1 MSKRLIDLSLDLKKL
16 RDEGFDIE
24 IRSGHLLMKDVPYVN
39 PRREVKRGILVS
51 ELTLSGDT
59 TTTPKNHVVDFIG
72 ELPCDVSGAGLSKVV
87 IGSGDRVLGENLT
100 VNHQF
105 SSKPVVTGVY
115 PNYYD
120 KMTAYANILTSHAEV
135 LEPGVKA
142 QTFPAIPT
150 AEGESIFEYLDTATS
165 RAGIGAMNSRLELG
179 KVAIVG
185 VGGTGAYVLDLVS
198 KTPVKEI
205 HLFDGDLFLNHNAFR
220 APGAASLEELKA
232 RPKKVA
238 YLKERYSKMHR
249 GIIAHDRKVDATNV
263 AELREM
269 DFVFLCID
277 PGGGKKVIVESLEEF
292 RIRFVDVGMGVEV
305 AADALS
311 ALLRVT
317 TSTPEKRDHFRK
329 RVSISED
336 GGLDEYAA
344 NIQIADL
351 NALNAALAVVKW
363 KKLCAFYV
371 DLERE
376 HHSTYSVDT
385 NVLTSDESL

>member
-1 MSKRLIDLSLDLKKL
+1 MSKRLIDLSWDLKKL
-16 RDEGFDIE
+16 RDEGFDVE
-24 IRSGHLLMKDVPYVN
+24 IRAGHLLMKDVPYVN

-51 ELTLSGDT
+51 ELTVSGES
-59 TTTPKNHVVDFIG
+59 TTTPKTHAVDFIG
-72 ELPCDVSGAGLSKVV
+72 ELPCDATGAGLSKIV
-87 IGSGDRVLGENLT
+87 INSGDRVLAENVP

-105 SSKPVVTGVY
+105 SSKPVVTGAY

-142 QTFPAIPT
+142 QTFPPIPT
-150 AEGESIFEYLDTATS
+150 SEDESIFQYLDTATS
-165 RAGIGAMNSRLELG
+165 RAGIGAINAKLELG

-205 HLFDGDLFLNHNAFR
+205 HLFDGDFFLNHNAFR
-220 APGAASLEELKA
+220 APGAASLEELNA
-232 RPKKVA
+232 RPKKVT

-249 GIIAHDRKVDATNV
+249 GIVPHDRKVDATNV
-263 AELREM
+263 SELREM

-277 PGGGKKVIVESLEEF
+277 PGGGKKLIVESLEEF
-292 RIRFVDVGMGVEV
+292 GIRFVDVGMGVEV
-305 AADALS
+305 VADALS

-317 TSTPEKRDHFRK
+317 TSTPDKRDHFRK
-329 RVSISED
+329 RVSVSED

-363 KKLCAFYV
+363 KKLYTFYV

>member
-220 APGAASLEELKA
+220 APGAASLEELNA

-249 GIIAHDRKVDATNV
+249 GIRAHDTNVDGTNV
-263 AELREM
+263 AELRAM

-277 PGGGKKVIVESLEEF
+277 PGGGKKQIVESLEEF
-292 RIRFVDVGMGVEV
+292 GIRFVDVGMGVDV
-305 AADALS
+305 AGDALS
-311 ALLRVT
+311 ALVRVT
-317 TSTPEKRDHFRK
+317 TSTPVKRDHFRK
-329 RVSISED
+329 RVSVSED
-336 GGLDEYAA
+336 GEADEYAA

-363 KKLCAFYV
+363 KKLCGFYV
-371 DLERE
+371 DLEHE
-376 HHSTYSVDT
+376 HHSTYSVDA